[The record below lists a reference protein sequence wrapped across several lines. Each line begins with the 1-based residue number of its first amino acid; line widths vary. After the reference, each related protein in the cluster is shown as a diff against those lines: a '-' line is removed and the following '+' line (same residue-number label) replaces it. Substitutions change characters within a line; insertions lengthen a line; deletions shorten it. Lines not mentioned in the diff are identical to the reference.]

1 MGELSSARAV
11 SQALV
16 CVCLTRGA
24 LAVQV
29 SVALAL
35 VGSGGRGLLCVCRVS
50 YIWYK
55 NGTSLTRG
63 RCLIRTSL
71 T

>member
-1 MGELSSARAV
+1 MGELSRVRAV

-35 VGSGGRGLLCVCRVS
+35 VGSGGRGALCVREIVS
-50 YIWYK
+50 SQPNKLRASGQRPVI
-55 NGTSLTRG
+55 SRQ
-63 RCLIRTSL
+63 
-71 T
+71 